1 MSDSRFHML
10 IIVIVC
16 LLAAGEIC
24 YGMFGPF
31 LDRDHRATEFSSI
44 NRARH

>member
-1 MSDSRFHML
+1 MSDSRFHIL

-16 LLAAGEIC
+16 LLAAGELA

-31 LDRDHRATEFSSI
+31 MDGDHRATEFSSI
-44 NRARH
+44 NRTH